1 MSPLTPSTPLTNS
14 SWGSGLT
21 FSVPGYTPP
30 NVQPSTAATGWGS
43 DLQFNVPGYTPAVQP
58 MAQFDF
64 LKPAPPP
71 VSMPIGPVNN
81 WTAFFQGLLGT
92 GVQYLLQKDAVKR
105 AAELQKQGVAAEVV
119 QHPDGTYFVQE
130 KPNFFTTVPG
140 VITIVAV
147 GGLLLYLIARKK

>member
-1 MSPLTPSTPLTNS
+1 MSPLTPTTPLSTS
-14 SWGSGLT
+14 SFGSNLT
-21 FSVPGYTPP
+21 FNVPGYTPP
-30 NVQPSTAATGWGS
+30 NVKPGTAATGWGA
-43 DLQFNVPGYTPAVQP
+43 DLQFNVPGYTPVQP
-58 MAQFDF
+58 MSQFDF

-71 VSMPIGPVNN
+71 TSMPTGPVNN

-130 KPNFFTTVPG
+130 KPNFFTTTPG
-140 VITIVAV
+140 IIAIVGV
-147 GGLLLYLIARKK
+147 GALVLFLIARKK